1 MTVDTSDMLKSI
13 FDTFSGLDYI
23 RPEDIPNI
31 DLYMDQVTTFMEEHL
46 KKTRRYPEDKILTK
60 TMINNYAK
68 NNLLPSPEKKRYS
81 KDHLLMLIFIYYFK
95 NILSITDIQKLLQMS
110 HKKAKKI
117 YEMVSEMENQELG
130 EFRAHDNKVALKK
143 VLRCLKI
150 DYNFLVR
157 QCQLEEQ
164 KKEPSASLAATESS
178 R

>member
-1 MTVDTSDMLKSI
+1 MM
-13 FDTFSGLDYI
+13 I
-23 RPEDIPNI
+23 RKRGEK
-31 DLYMDQVTTFMEEHL
+31 VTRME
-46 KKTRRYPEDKILTK
+46 
-60 TMINNYAK
+60 
-68 NNLLPSPEKKRYS
+68 
-81 KDHLLMLIFIYYFK
+81 
-95 NILSITDIQKLLQMS
+95 ILSQYYVTQTDIQKLLQMT

-117 YEMVSEMENQELG
+117 YEKVSEMENQELG

-143 VLRCLKI
+143 VLKCLRI